1 MLLCH
6 PRTAFLMLE
15 NPAVT
20 RDRDLDLKGDLYK
33 MLALCCAKYNHALPI
48 TTSLIH
54 SLLKFEHTPAYLAEA
69 VALVATKHD
78 DVQLATAVLR
88 EIGRMDPK
96 ELLRDAAG
104 AKNVGG
110 FLTELADRL
119 PKVVARNFSVI
130 MVHMSGEQYL
140 LRSALVTVLGRI
152 VARAFDEK
160 EENAA
165 AEQARLKS
173 KQALLDVLLERVRD
187 VNSFTR
193 TRVLQTWTYLCEE
206 NQVHLGLFNRVTE
219 IATGRLEDKAS
230 NVRRAAL
237 QLLSTLI
244 VCNPFAPDLRV
255 APYESTLRTFQE
267 KLDRAEE
274 ENRPSD
280 EELLAA
286 AFGPESGGTR
296 SENGTE
302 QAAENETEQ
311 TPENGEAAD
320 APGDKEPEAE
330 DGAPADLETEP
341 KSQASQQESES
352 NFQLTQ
358 PEAPTPEQGAANL
371 TKLRA
376 MVASLDAAVKFTKQ
390 LGKTMP
396 VFDKLL
402 SSASVTDV
410 TETIQFLELA
420 KSRKCEDVDDRLK
433 LMLPLVRE
441 WRYYAELG

>member
-1 MLLCH
+1 
-6 PRTAFLMLE
+6 MLE

-33 MLALCCAKYNHALPI
+33 MLALCCAKYNHTLPV

-69 VALVATKHD
+69 VALVAMKHD

-96 ELLRDAAG
+96 ELLRDSAG
-104 AKNVGG
+104 AKNVGA
-110 FLTELADRL
+110 FLTELAERL

-267 KLDRAEE
+267 KLDKAEE

-286 AFGPESGGTR
+286 AFGPESGGIR

-302 QAAENETEQ
+302 QTAENGTEQ
-311 TPENGEAAD
+311 TLENVEAAD
-320 APGDKEPEAE
+320 APGDKEPEA
-330 DGAPADLETEP
+330 DGSRNGAPADLESEP
-341 KSQASQQESES
+341 NSQASQQEPES
-352 NFQLTQ
+352 NSQSTQ
-358 PEAPTPEQGAANL
+358 PEASTPEQGAANL

-390 LGKTMP
+390 LAKTMP

-420 KSRKCEDVDDRLK
+420 KSRKCEDVDDRLR

-441 WRYYAELG
+441 RQYSAGLG